1 MAVLRASVFAL
12 MAGLA
17 ASSLLNVLFCT
28 MCCQRAARDQG
39 ARQARAQ
46 AVRDAAAR
54 RPLLDAAEED
64 D

>member
-1 MAVLRASVFAL
+1 MVVLRASAIAL

-17 ASSLLNVLFCT
+17 ASALLNILFCV
-28 MCCQRAARDQG
+28 MCCQRQARDQG
-39 ARQARAQ
+39 TRQARAQ
-46 AVRDAAAR
+46 AIRDAAAR